1 MAVPRLPKFGP
12 GNGTVFGACGKCAN
26 TKGPQKRVRNPDP
39 LLAPFSHKLALS
51 SELFNLEIRNKTAEN
66 KSLGKVMTSYA
77 ELQQAAVADEQVGNN
92 DRQQKL
98 CSCAFT
104 SPTSEEGTPALWRPL
119 VHGNAPEQLST
130 PQNRPSIWPVAATLG
145 RSTSQ
150 NCCNWQAA
158 PKLQSVTPSSENA
171 REKHKLLFGN
181 ECNILS

>member
-1 MAVPRLPKFGP
+1 MGPFLGPVESVPIL
-12 GNGTVFGACGKCAN
+12 
-26 TKGPQKRVRNPDP
+26 KGPKNGSEVRTCFWPR
-39 LLAPFSHKLALS
+39 FSHKLALS

-77 ELQQAAVADEQVGNN
+77 ELQQAAVADEQVGKN

-104 SPTSEEGTPALWRPL
+104 SPTSGEGTPALWRPL
-119 VHGNAPEQLST
+119 VHGNVFEQFST
-130 PQNRPSIWPVAATLG
+130 PQNRPLIWLVVATLG

-171 REKHKLLFGN
+171 REKHKLLFGS

>member
-1 MAVPRLPKFGP
+1 MPIL
-12 GNGTVFGACGKCAN
+12 
-26 TKGPQKRVRNPDP
+26 KGPKKRVRNPEP
-39 LLAPFSHKLALS
+39 LFGPAFHTSWPSPVNCSLLKF
-51 SELFNLEIRNKTAEN
+51 ETKTAEN

-119 VHGNAPEQLST
+119 VHGNVFEQFST
-130 PQNRPSIWPVAATLG
+130 PQNRPLIWLVVATLG

-158 PKLQSVTPSSENA
+158 PKLQSVIPSSENA
-171 REKHKLLFGN
+171 REKHKLLFGK
-181 ECNILS
+181 

>member
-1 MAVPRLPKFGP
+1 MRSWRYPASQNSDPEMGPFLGPVESVPIL
-12 GNGTVFGACGKCAN
+12 
-26 TKGPQKRVRNPDP
+26 KGPKNGSEIRTRFWPR
-39 LLAPFSHKLALS
+39 FSHKLALS

-119 VHGNAPEQLST
+119 VHGNVFEQFST
-130 PQNRPSIWPVAATLG
+130 PQN

>member
-1 MAVPRLPKFGP
+1 MRSWRYPASQNSDPEMGPFLGPVESVPIL
-12 GNGTVFGACGKCAN
+12 
-26 TKGPQKRVRNPDP
+26 KGPKNGSEIRTRFWPR
-39 LLAPFSHKLALS
+39 FSHKLALS

-119 VHGNAPEQLST
+119 PWQCFRAVFNPPKPALNLAGCCHPRPIHISELLQLAS
-130 PQNRPSIWPVAATLG
+130 
-145 RSTSQ
+145 RS
-150 NCCNWQAA
+150 
-158 PKLQSVTPSSENA
+158 
-171 REKHKLLFGN
+171 
-181 ECNILS
+181 

>member
-1 MAVPRLPKFGP
+1 MGPFLGPVESVPIL
-12 GNGTVFGACGKCAN
+12 
-26 TKGPQKRVRNPDP
+26 KGPKNGSEIRTRFWPR
-39 LLAPFSHKLALS
+39 FSHKLALS

-77 ELQQAAVADEQVGNN
+77 ELQQAAVADEQVSNN

-119 VHGNAPEQLST
+119 VHGNVFEQFST
-130 PQNRPSIWPVAATLG
+130 PQNRPLIWLVVATLG

-158 PKLQSVTPSSENA
+158 PKLQSATLSSENA
-171 REKHKLLFGN
+171 REKHKLLFGKN
-181 ECNILS
+181 AISCRKT

>member
-1 MAVPRLPKFGP
+1 MAVPASQNSDPEMGP
-12 GNGTVFGACGKCAN
+12 FLGACGKCAN

-39 LLAPFSHKLALS
+39 LLAPLFTSWALS

-104 SPTSEEGTPALWRPL
+104 SPTSEEGTPGTVEAPCPWQCFRAVFNPPKPALNLAGCCHLRPIHISEL
-119 VHGNAPEQLST
+119 LQLAS
-130 PQNRPSIWPVAATLG
+130 
-145 RSTSQ
+145 RS
-150 NCCNWQAA
+150 
-158 PKLQSVTPSSENA
+158 
-171 REKHKLLFGN
+171 
-181 ECNILS
+181 

>member
-1 MAVPRLPKFGP
+1 M
-12 GNGTVFGACGKCAN
+12 GTAFGACGKCAN
-26 TKGPQKRVRNPDP
+26 TKGP
-39 LLAPFSHKLALS
+39 HKTGPKSGTQVWPSPVNCSILKF
-51 SELFNLEIRNKTAEN
+51 EKTAEN

-104 SPTSEEGTPALWRPL
+104 SPTSEEGTPALWKPL
-119 VHGNAPEQLST
+119 VHGNVFEQFST
-130 PQNRPSIWPVAATLG
+130 PQNRPLIWLVVATLG

-158 PKLQSVTPSSENA
+158 S
-171 REKHKLLFGN
+171 
-181 ECNILS
+181 